1 VKIISTSYFCLEQIS
16 LPQHPN
22 PPSSLGQGIQFG
34 GGLQQ
39 VVMNVGGQQMI
50 VHQAP
55 PLQQQQQQQQQ
66 QQAQV
71 VSVRTANGQIV
82 QVKKKTFLNFLVD
95 QYFWAVPIVGFYA
108 HSPSKSSSK
117 VNQPV
122 VFIFLHISSTFG
134 KNLTS
139 TVPEPVLL
147 DLQTGQKNIPLHSFT
162 FTDKIQN

>member
-1 VKIISTSYFCLEQIS
+1 MSIKMKVYNRIKKNPIHFNVTFFETRHFYYLVSQIS

-22 PPSSLGQGIQFG
+22 PPNGLQFGG

-55 PLQQQQQQQQQ
+55 PQQQQQ

-82 QVKKKTFLNFLVD
+82 QVTLGGSVKFMKSYVIILVYVKV
-95 QYFWAVPIVGFYA
+95 QFFY
-108 HSPSKSSSK
+108 H
-117 VNQPV
+117 
-122 VFIFLHISSTFG
+122 
-134 KNLTS
+134 
-139 TVPEPVLL
+139 
-147 DLQTGQKNIPLHSFT
+147 
-162 FTDKIQN
+162 